1 MNVTV
6 ALNDG
11 SQIYPSYDP
20 EHKDTVIE
28 FYNNAVANH
37 LITGYVARLSDG
49 SVHTSGLVL

>member
-11 SQIYPSYDP
+11 SQIYPSYAQ
-20 EHKDTVIE
+20 EHKDSVLE

-37 LITGYVARLSDG
+37 LITGYIARLDDG